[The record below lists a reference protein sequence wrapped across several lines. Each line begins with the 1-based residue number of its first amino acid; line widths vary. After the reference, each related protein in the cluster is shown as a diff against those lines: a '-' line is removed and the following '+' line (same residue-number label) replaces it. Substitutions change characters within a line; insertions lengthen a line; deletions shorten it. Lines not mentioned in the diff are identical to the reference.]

1 MFCVRVEPK
10 KKVSAHELY
19 VKSGNYIIEVLQ
31 TVSLQFTNLE
41 LFMIT
46 RKFEKNRLGSFFTTP
61 FSDCFCHMLILSIKN
76 GLFQIKI
83 V

>member
-10 KKVSAHELY
+10 EKVSAHELY
-19 VKSGNYIIEVLQ
+19 VKSGNYIIVVLQ

-46 RKFEKNRLGSFFTTP
+46 RKFEKNRLGSFLK
-61 FSDCFCHMLILSIKN
+61 HLSVTASAIC
-76 GLFQIKI
+76 
-83 V
+83 